1 MRAGYADKCEVQ
13 IAYAIG
19 VAEPVSVHVET
30 FGTEYQNAEFFDHF
44 IRDSYDLTPKGIIDS
59 LDLLNVDYN
68 EVSAYGHFGKSGLPW
83 EQ

>member
-1 MRAGYADKCEVQ
+1 MTAGYADRCEVQ

-19 VAEPVSVHVET
+19 VARPVSVHVET
-30 FGTEYQNAEFFDHF
+30 FGTEWQTLPFIEAF
-44 IRDSYDLTPKGIIDS
+44 IRETYDLTPKGIIKR

-68 EVSAYGHFGKSGLPW
+68 KVSAYGHFTRKDVPW